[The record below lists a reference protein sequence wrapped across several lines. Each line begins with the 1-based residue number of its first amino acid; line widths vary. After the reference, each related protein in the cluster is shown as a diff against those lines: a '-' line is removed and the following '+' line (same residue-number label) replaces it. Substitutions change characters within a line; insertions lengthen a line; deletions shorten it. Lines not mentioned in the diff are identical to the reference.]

1 MNENRYNRVAPICP
15 LCEMVSYHL
24 SVCPAKGRIVVEKE
38 WRQIR
43 NPSLIQVALEIFCW
57 HETTIYGII

>member
-1 MNENRYNRVAPICP
+1 MKIGITGLLPFVLYVKWFPITS
-15 LCEMVSYHL
+15 LFA
-24 SVCPAKGRIVVEKE
+24 PAKGRIVVEKE